1 MTYEF
6 VPAGLGIALRI
17 PPMDFETYSEA
28 GYVWEPHRQKWGSP
42 PGAPGTTRGLTV
54 VGLRNYATHPTTEV
68 ISFYYDLFEGRGRRH
83 WRPGL
88 PNPQDLFD
96 YLTAGGLLEAHNV
109 GFEWH
114 IWTFVCVPRYG
125 WPLLPEAQLRCSMAK
140 SAAHALPRALEDV
153 GGVIGLAEHLRKDSD
168 GTRLLRMFSMP
179 RNPTKDDS
187 RTRWTIYDKPE
198 DGQKL
203 IGYNE
208 RDIVAEE
215 AVTLVVPDLMPQ
227 ELAFWQ
233 ADQTINRRGV
243 AVDVEMVENCIA
255 IVEEAQSRYNGR
267 LRSITGGAVDS
278 VNEIKK
284 LTEWLATQGV
294 YPNGLDD
301 EEVERLLGEGARM
314 DLSGGKLPWLL
325 ALEIRQAIGSASVKK
340 VFSMRLQQSLGRL
353 YELFGYHAARTGR
366 ANGNGPQPQN
376 LPKSGPPVY
385 RCGFAGK
392 EQLGG
397 CGRFYGAHRLDC
409 AWCGRLRGPRES
421 KADWTPAAA
430 ADALVCIATR
440 SLDLLELVFGDAMAA
455 ISGSLRALFIAAPGH
470 RLLCVDYTAIEG
482 VVTAALAGEEWRL
495 EVYRTHGKMYE
506 TSASKITG
514 VPLQEMLDYKQR
526 TGSHHPDRNGL
537 GKFAELA
544 SGFGGWIGAWKA
556 FGAGD
561 HMDDERIKQAILAWR
576 AASPAIVALWG
587 GQFRRIGYEKVQEL
601 HGLEGA
607 AISAVLCP
615 GEVREYRGIRYVLH
629 RGNLYCILLSGR
641 VLTYHRARV
650 VPSDRRSGE
659 LQLEFEGWNTNPKM
673 GPRGWVTMQTYG
685 GKLTENVVQATAR
698 DILAHAIVQLEQRS
712 YRIVLHVHDE
722 VVCEMPDGVGS
733 LEEMEGVMVDVPLWA
748 KAWPIKVDGWEGPR
762 YGK

>member
-1 MTYEF
+1 LTVRYER
-6 VPAGLGIALRI
+6 VPAGLGVALRI

-28 GYVWEPHRQKWGSP
+28 GFVWDAAARKWRGP
-42 PGAPGTTRGLTV
+42 PGASGTKRGLDV
-54 VGLRNYATHPTTEV
+54 VGLRVYATHESTEV
-68 ISFYYDLFEGRGRRH
+68 TSFYYDLLDGMGRRH

-88 PNPQDLFD
+88 PPPQPLFD
-96 YLTAGGLLEAHNV
+96 YLAEGGLIEAWSV

-114 IWTFVCVPRYG
+114 IWTFVCRRLYC
-125 WPLLPEAQLRCSMAK
+125 WPELPQAQLRCAMAK
-140 SAAHALPRALEDV
+140 AAAHAIPRGLDDAGQVLDLPQE
-153 GGVIGLAEHLRKDSD
+153 LRKDKD
-168 GTRLLRMFSMP
+168 GTRLLNLFSRP
-179 RNPTKDDS
+179 RNPTKDDQ

-203 IGYNE
+203 IDYNA

-215 AVTLVVPDLMPQ
+215 AAGILLPDLSPT
-227 ELAFWQ
+227 ELALWQ
-233 ADQTINRRGV
+233 CDQAINRRGV
-243 AVDVEMVENCIA
+243 AIDMAGVEACVA
-255 IVEEAQSRYNGR
+255 VVEEAQERYNGR
-267 LRSITGGAVDS
+267 LRAITGGAVDS

-284 LTEWLATQGV
+284 LTEWLAAQGV
-294 YPNGLDD
+294 YANGLDD
-301 EEVERLLGEGARM
+301 EEVERLLEEMGESPFDTSAR
-314 DLSGGKLPWLL
+314 D
-325 ALEIRQAIGSASVKK
+325 ALRIRQAIGSASVKK
-340 VFSMRLQQSLGRL
+340 VFAMRLQQWQGRL

-385 RCGFAGK
+385 RCGFAGR
-392 EQLGG
+392 ENAGG
-397 CGRFYGAHRLDC
+397 CGRFYGAHRLTC
-409 AWCGRLRGPRES
+409 AWCGRLRGPAET

-430 ADALVCIATR
+430 MDALTIIMCR
-440 SLDLLELVFGDAMAA
+440 SLDLLELFFGDAMAA
-455 ISGSLRALFIAAPGH
+455 ISGSLRALFVAAPGH

-514 VPLQEMLDYKQR
+514 VPLEEMLEYKKR

-544 SGFGGWIGAWKA
+544 SGFGGWIGAWKN

-561 HMDDERIKQAILAWR
+561 HMSDDQIKNAILAWR
-576 AASPAIVALWG
+576 AASPMIVKLWG
-587 GQFRRIGYEKVQEL
+587 GQWERDGWDKVPCL

-607 AISAVLCP
+607 ALSAVLCP
-615 GEVREYRGIRYVLH
+615 GEVRNYRGIRYVVH
-629 RGNLYCILLSGR
+629 GGTVYCILLSGR

-650 VPSDRRSGE
+650 VPSARRPGE
-659 LQLEFEGWNTNPKM
+659 MQLEFEGWNTNPKM
-673 GPRGWVTMQTYG
+673 GPTGWVTMTTYG

-698 DILAHAIVQLEQRS
+698 DILAHSIIALEAKS
-712 YRIVLHVHDE
+712 YPIVLHVHDE
-722 VVCEMPDGVGS
+722 IVVEMPDGKGS
-733 LEEMEGVMVDVPLWA
+733 LDEMMGVMIDVPAWCRG
-748 KAWPIKVDGWEGPR
+748 WPIKVDGWEGPR